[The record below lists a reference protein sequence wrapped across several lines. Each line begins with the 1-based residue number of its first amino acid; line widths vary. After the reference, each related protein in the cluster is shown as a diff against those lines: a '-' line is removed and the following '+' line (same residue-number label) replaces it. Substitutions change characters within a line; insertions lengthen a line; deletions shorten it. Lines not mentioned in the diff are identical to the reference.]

1 MHLWGTDPMPGSFRI
16 ALDWE
21 GGYEFTV
28 DFAQPG
34 VPALTTD
41 EPAPLGEG
49 AGPNPARL
57 LAAAVGN
64 CMSASLRFCLGR
76 AQIELLDLKTAV
88 EGTIVRNDHGR
99 LRIGSLRVHLQPTVA
114 PEDLERM
121 RTCLEDFEDF
131 CIVGQSVRQGIE
143 IGVEVTPNGAAE
155 DEGSADRAAEAGTAR
170 GD

>member
-1 MHLWGTDPMPGSFRI
+1 MSQPFRV

-76 AQIELLDLKTAV
+76 AKIELLDLKTTV
-88 EGTIVRNDHGR
+88 EGTIVRNERGR
-99 LRIGSLRVHLQPTVA
+99 LRIGSLQVHLQPTVG
-114 PEDLERM
+114 PEDVGRM

-143 IGVEVTPNGAAE
+143 IGVEVTPNGPAGDEAGVDLAA
-155 DEGSADRAAEAGTAR
+155 GAGTAG

>member
-1 MHLWGTDPMPGSFRI
+1 MSQPFKL

-34 VPALTTD
+34 VAALTTD

-76 AQIELLDLKTAV
+76 AKIELLDLKTTV
-88 EGTIVRNDHGR
+88 EGTIVRNERGR
-99 LRIGSLRVHLQPTVA
+99 LRIGSLQVHLRPTVA
-114 PEDLERM
+114 PVDVERM
-121 RTCLEDFEDF
+121 RTCLEEYEDF

-143 IGVEVTPNGAAE
+143 IGVEVTPQGAAE
-155 DEGSADRAAEAGTAR
+155 DVAAQRAGSG
-170 GD
+170 

>member
-1 MHLWGTDPMPGSFRI
+1 MTQPFRI
-16 ALDWE
+16 ALDWQ

-41 EPAPLGEG
+41 EPVPLGEG

-64 CMSASLRFCLGR
+64 CMSASLRFCLAR
-76 AQIELLDLKTAV
+76 AKIELLDLKTTV
-88 EGTIVRNDHGR
+88 DGTIVRNEHGR
-99 LRIGSLRVHLQPTVA
+99 LRIGSLQVHLQPTVD
-114 PEDLERM
+114 PDDIERM
-121 RTCLEDFEDF
+121 RGCFEGFEDF

-143 IGVEVTPNGAAE
+143 IGVEVTPGAADQDATGAE
-155 DEGSADRAAEAGTAR
+155 LAAGAGK
-170 GD
+170 